1 MVASHIQRGALLSGS
16 GVIRTNSLSLEFD
29 DSVVPV
35 VRARIDYAI
44 RVFAAIYGHPVVE
57 PGKDE
62 SEFRLVYGPSG
73 RVGADT
79 GQIRIPALYNNID
92 ADFRNSKA
100 PTRFDFAGQ
109 KFPLFLGIDL
119 DTGSPD
125 WLGEIFLWLSGELE
139 FSAKQ
144 RDEVGRI
151 PFLETPFGKH
161 GLSPR
166 RPYAAL
172 LMSCLEN
179 ILRGGETSVLPKAP
193 SPIAGAKHIV
203 LPSHD
208 IDFHFN
214 GFRSAFVRLSKNF
227 LIAARIYKDS
237 SFFRDNAKRLVSL
250 FAGNR
255 PGDYLFPLLDAVES
269 REFRST
275 IFPVVRRTHRRDPN
289 YSLENIASPLSL
301 AIVRGFSVGLHGS
314 YRSVMEER
322 SLNTE
327 AAILGERIGKR
338 PRANRQHWLRFQ
350 SQRSLFR
357 EIEGAG
363 ILADSSLGF
372 PEAVGFR
379 NGACFAYPPYDF
391 ERETAHRF
399 LEVPL
404 VLMDGG
410 LEAEAR
416 RSGQSAEQIADEVL
430 HESRSAGWGG
440 VSVLWHNPVE
450 PISVPGKV
458 NEVFWRLAEKRND
471 VQESWLTFDQFISEV
486 LPRYQQAGLL
496 ERCPAYA

>member
-1 MVASHIQRGALLSGS
+1 
-16 GVIRTNSLSLEFD
+16 LEFD
-29 DSVVPV
+29 DAVVPV
-35 VRARIDYAI
+35 VRARIEYAL
-44 RVFAAIYGHPVVE
+44 RVFASIYGHPVVE

-62 SEFRLVYGPSG
+62 AEFRLVYGLSG
-73 RVGADT
+73 REASAT
-79 GQIRIPALYNNID
+79 GQIRIPALYSRID
-92 ADFRNSKA
+92 ADVRNSKA
-100 PTRFDFAGQ
+100 PARFDFAGQ
-109 KFPLFLGIDL
+109 EFPLFLGKDL
-119 DTGSPD
+119 DAGSPD

-151 PFLETPFGKH
+151 PFSGTPFGRH
-161 GLSPR
+161 GLTPR
-166 RPYAAL
+166 KPYAAL
-172 LMSCLEN
+172 LMAWLEN
-179 ILRGGETSVLPKAP
+179 ALRKSETSDLPKAP
-193 SPIAGAKHIV
+193 SPIVGVKHIV

-214 GFRSAFVRLSKNF
+214 GFRSAFVRLSKNL

-237 SFFRDNAKRLVSL
+237 SFFRDNSRKL
-250 FAGNR
+250 AGLLASDR

-269 REFRST
+269 LEFRST
-275 IFPVVRRTHRRDPN
+275 IFPVVRRAHRRDPN
-289 YSLENIASPLSL
+289 YSLENIASPLSR
-301 AIVRGFSVGLHGS
+301 AIARGFSVGLHGS

-322 SLNTE
+322 SLVTE

-350 SQRSLFR
+350 SQRALFR
-357 EIEGAG
+357 EIESAG
-363 ILADSSLGF
+363 MLADSSLGF
-372 PEAVGFR
+372 PESVGFR

-416 RSGQSAEQIADEVL
+416 RSGQPAVEIADEVL
-430 HESRSAGWGG
+430 NESRNAGWGG
-440 VSVLWHNPVE
+440 VSILWHNPVE
-450 PISVPGKV
+450 PISVPGNV
-458 NEVFWRLAEKRND
+458 NEVFWRCAEKRKD
-471 VQESWLTFDQFISEV
+471 AQESWLTFDQFISAV

-496 ERCPAYA
+496 ERCAAYA

>member
-1 MVASHIQRGALLSGS
+1 
-16 GVIRTNSLSLEFD
+16 LEFD

-35 VRARIDYAI
+35 VRARIDYAV
-44 RVFAAIYGHPVVE
+44 RVFASIYGHPVVE

-62 SEFRLVYGPSG
+62 AEFRLIYGPSG
-73 RVGADT
+73 RVGSDT
-79 GQIRIPALYNNID
+79 GQIRVPSLYSHID
-92 ADFRNSKA
+92 ADVRNSKT
-100 PTRFDFAGQ
+100 PTRFDYAGQ
-109 KFPLFLGIDL
+109 QFPLFLGMDL
-119 DTGSPD
+119 DAGSPD

-139 FSAKQ
+139 SSAKQ
-144 RDEVGRI
+144 RDKVGRI
-151 PFLETPFGKH
+151 PFSETPFGRH
-161 GLSPR
+161 GLTPR
-166 RPYAAL
+166 KPYAAL
-172 LMSCLEN
+172 LMAWLEN
-179 ILRGGETSVLPKAP
+179 VLRRNEASDLPKAP
-193 SPIAGAKHIV
+193 SPIAGAKHLV

-214 GFRSAFVRLSKNF
+214 GFSSAFVRLSKNL

-237 SFFRDNAKRLVSL
+237 SFFRDNARKLAGL

-255 PGDYLFPLLDAVES
+255 PGDYLFPLLDAVEA

-275 IFPVVRRTHRRDPN
+275 IFPIVRRAHRRDPN
-289 YSLENIASPLSL
+289 YSLENIASPLSR

-350 SQRSLFR
+350 SQRALFR
-357 EIEGAG
+357 EIESAG
-363 ILADSSLGF
+363 MSADSSLGF

-379 NGACFAYPPYDF
+379 NGASFAFPPYDF

-416 RSGQSAEQIADEVL
+416 RSGQTADEIADEVL
-430 HESRSAGWGG
+430 NESRNAGWGG
-440 VSVLWHNPVE
+440 VSILWHNPLE
-450 PISVPGKV
+450 PIAVPNKV
-458 NEVFWRLAEKRND
+458 NEVFWRCAEKRKD
-471 VQESWLTFDQFISEV
+471 AQESWLTFDQFISAV
-486 LPRYQQAGLL
+486 LSRYQQAGLL
-496 ERCPAYA
+496 ERCSTYA